1 MRRSTLFVGP
11 LLLLS
16 SSQEAATVAT
26 ELQRLATG
34 LWGFRRSR
42 SDSHGMP
49 WLNHGDSWGTHW
61 THWTHH
67 GKGHPWTIP
76 AGSEGNFRGTIFFAK
91 SCTLHCFLW
100 FSQKVAMTPS
110 KVWRISFL
118 LFWKSTPG
126 NSGIYKIWTH
136 NHKTSHNHLF
146 WYFLICFVHD
156 VGTYHKQ
163 GLRVWN
169 FGLIGW
175 AEFLCKYLRA
185 KLLGTRA
192 ERILCWRLAAKRQ
205 WIFSRSWP
213 FIVDFPTKNGTLC

>member
-61 THWTHH
+61 THH

-76 AGSEGNFRGTIFFAK
+76 AGFEGNFRGTIFFAR
-91 SCTLHCFLW
+91 SCTNLIFAVLKVNTRQFLNL
-100 FSQKVAMTPS
+100 QD
-110 KVWRISFL
+110 L
-118 LFWKSTPG
+118 NL
-126 NSGIYKIWTH
+126 Y

-175 AEFLCKYLRA
+175 AEFLYKYLRA

-192 ERILCWRLAAKRQ
+192 ERSLCWRLAAKKQ

-213 FIVDFPTKNGTLC
+213 FIVDFPTKNGTLCKFNIAIENGHRNSEFSH